1 MEQRRMPSQCGRR
14 HPKQISLENGW
25 LCRMEVS
32 RFCFQERKLDMIKI
46 KIGNGRWE
54 TDIRFPIS
62 ESELCKKLEA
72 IHIME
77 DEGNQQPVT
86 VKEIYWPEEFSVLEG
101 QQVDLNEMNYL
112 AKRLDSLD
120 DLEMDQ
126 FLIGISKLDE
136 PSLKNLINLTFNL
149 DRFTLAQDVRN
160 YGTIGR
166 AYVLNTEGAVPA
178 NDEDDPKY
186 AVIGKELID
195 RGLGEITSKGLLI
208 YDSASPLEEVYDGH
222 TFPPYYDRSDF
233 VLSVTLEYNGRQE
246 LLLFPGEELAIRKAF
261 RWFGIIENK

>member
-1 MEQRRMPSQCGRR
+1 
-14 HPKQISLENGW
+14 
-25 LCRMEVS
+25 
-32 RFCFQERKLDMIKI
+32 MIKI
-46 KIGNGRWE
+46 KIGNDRWE

-62 ESELCKKLEA
+62 ESEMYKKLAA
-72 IHIME
+72 IHATNG
-77 DEGNQQPVT
+77 EGNQQPVT
-86 VKEIYWPEEFSVLEG
+86 VKGIYWPEEFSVLEG
-101 QQVDLNEMNYL
+101 RQVDLNEMNYL

-126 FLIGISKLDE
+126 FLIGVSKLDE
-136 PSLKNLINLTFNL
+136 PSPKNLINLTFNL

-186 AVIGKELID
+186 AAIGKKLID
-195 RGLGEITSKGLLI
+195 RGLGEITAKGLLI
-208 YDSASPLEEVYDGH
+208 YDSASPLEEVYDGY

-233 VLSVTLEYNGRQE
+233 VLSVTLEYNGRKE
-246 LLLFPGEELAIRKAF
+246 LLLLPDEELAICEAF
-261 RWFGIIENK
+261 RWFGIIESE